1 MNFMDSYISSLVY
14 FLFLKMTLNMKQM
27 IAKMIP
33 IVASKKN
40 ITVNA
45 IDTVTISSFGTPSYG
60 LPSSMVFT
68 PRENK
73 NQSIILKYA

>member
-1 MNFMDSYISSLVY
+1 MDSYINIEFGY
-14 FLFLKMTLNMKQM
+14 FLFLKMMLNTKQM

-60 LPSSMVFT
+60 LPSSKIFT
-68 PRENK
+68 SREDK
-73 NQSIILKYA
+73 NQSIS